1 MQLTHDDSPRAV
13 LLRVVRGQSIDND
26 ANHTDDSRQ
35 DQRNQRVFGKVGA
48 AAAFGEPK
56 VGLVAQPSGPEHR
69 D

>member
-35 DQRNQRVFGKVGA
+35 DQRDQRVLGKVST
-48 AAAFGEPK
+48 AAAFGEPE
-56 VGLVAQPSGPEHR
+56 VSLVAQPSGPEHR

>member
-13 LLRVVRGQSIDND
+13 LLRVVRGQSIND
-26 ANHTDDSRQ
+26 DADSTHDRRQ
-35 DQRNQRVFGKVGA
+35 DQRDQRVLGKVST

-56 VGLVAQPSGPEHR
+56 VSLVAQPSGPEHR

>member
-1 MQLTHDDSPRAV
+1 MRLTHDNSPGAI
-13 LLRVVRGQSIDND
+13 LLRVVRGQSINDD

-35 DQRNQRVFGKVGA
+35 DQRDERVFRKVSA

-56 VGLVAQPSGPEHR
+56 VGLVAQPSGPKHC